1 MALTKLT
8 DNVSNVSSLDDKP
21 SLSSTE
27 LKRVFDRGN
36 ESIKEYINTIL
47 IPELE
52 ERTYELIND
61 LTSGGTTKVLSAEMG
76 KKLNNEIA
84 CHSFH
89 SLPLNDEFS
98 LRSPSMTRISRT
110 ISL

>member
-61 LTSGGTTKVLSAEMG
+61 LTSGGTTKVLSDEMG
-76 KKLNNEIA
+76 KKLNNEKQKVIRYGTTVPTLA
-84 CHSFH
+84 EGEIFIQIF
-89 SLPLNDEFS
+89 D
-98 LRSPSMTRISRT
+98 
-110 ISL
+110 

>member
-76 KKLNNEIA
+76 KKLNNEKQKVIGYGTTVPTLA
-84 CHSFH
+84 EGEIFIQIF
-89 SLPLNDEFS
+89 D
-98 LRSPSMTRISRT
+98 
-110 ISL
+110 

>member
-36 ESIKEYINTIL
+36 ESIKEYREMIDDWWNNYFFT
-47 IPELE
+47 E
-52 ERTYELIND
+52 EIIYKD
-61 LTSGGTTKVLSAEMG
+61 Y
-76 KKLNNEIA
+76 
-84 CHSFH
+84 
-89 SLPLNDEFS
+89 
-98 LRSPSMTRISRT
+98 
-110 ISL
+110 

>member
-76 KKLNNEIA
+76 KKLNNEKQKVIGYGTTVPTLA
-84 CHSFH
+84 DGEIFIQIF
-89 SLPLNDEFS
+89 D
-98 LRSPSMTRISRT
+98 
-110 ISL
+110 